1 MKMFKAI
8 GNAVVSICNA
18 VGELGSA
25 AETGA
30 KAIHNGT
37 KYIEVIT
44 SDMVK
49 EQQLE
54 GAAERKQLEQRLE
67 ELGLTEPKEQE

>member
-8 GNAVVSICNA
+8 GNTVITICNA
-18 VGELGSA
+18 ISELGSA

-54 GAAERKQLEQRLE
+54 GAAERKKLEQQLA
-67 ELGLTEPKEQE
+67 ELGLLDTKEQE